1 MKKITTIA
9 GQNLYDIAT
18 QHYGGREGVVWL
30 LQDNSFLS
38 LENDL
43 ESGLEISIRENE
55 KVNRTIANYF
65 ITQNIT
71 INTA

>member
-1 MKKITTIA
+1 MKIITSII

-18 QHYGGREGVVWL
+18 QHYGGREGLVWL
-30 LQDNSFLS
+30 LQDNPSLS

-43 ESGLEISIRENE
+43 EGNSEINIRDK

-65 ITQNIT
+65 STQNIT